1 MNRRKYLAGVAAVLG
16 GSAAGCLEANGESTT
31 MDYET
36 HGLRH
41 HEPVIEGGVPLA
53 DAPPE
58 DERTVHLITT
68 EAGTDR
74 FDESVLDEE
83 ATAFVEEVEVTSVE
97 QSDDRATARVDV
109 TYPSAGDTAI
119 AYETTLVR
127 VSLDGKATPDSASV
141 TFDLDGTEKTV
152 TTEE

>member
-1 MNRRKYLAGVAAVLG
+1 MAL
-16 GSAAGCLEANGESTT
+16 SAKSES
-31 MDYET
+31 
-36 HGLRH
+36 
-41 HEPVIEGGVPLA
+41 
-53 DAPPE
+53 
-58 DERTVHLITT
+58 
-68 EAGTDR
+68 
-74 FDESVLDEE
+74 
-83 ATAFVEEVEVTSVE
+83 VTSVE